1 MTTADVTTV
10 PELVGGRFQIRELL
24 ATGGEAEV
32 HLARDLELDLDVV
45 VKTRRVVDDDDL
57 ARLRREAG
65 MLMRIVAHGGL
76 PTVRSDLVEA
86 GRYYMISDHVV
97 GNDLRAIVDAQDA
110 AGLPLPTVLG
120 LIDQLAETLDHL
132 HRHQPA
138 VVHGDVKPENV
149 IVTADGRAVLVDF
162 GAAMRV
168 GDDRERLGTPG
179 FSAPEVLAGEALSP
193 AADVYSLAALTVYLL
208 TGIVPKLG
216 TAWPEALGDLVR
228 LERVLRRGLTWDP
241 LGRPWQASEF
251 ARRLRDAAEMDIPVG
266 TITLAVVQASNP
278 ATLAGALGE
287 LERAGGRHVA
297 AASLPPSCSAVAFP
311 RARDAAAAALD
322 LTAEDGWRV
331 ALHAGDLGGWH
342 GATVQQLADE
352 TTALIRWT
360 PANSVVC
367 SPPVR
372 MLLGSADDL
381 QFDAVGDRCVRV
393 RRSASSSNLD
403 DAMVQDL
410 DDQAAGWLSTRRA
423 RVLAGRVRE
432 LRAGV
437 ATIARGRVSGV
448 APLFVV
454 VGEAGIGKTR
464 LLAELAGRRADS
476 GDLVLVGRCTESG
489 GAFEPFLDALG
500 SELFPFEAGHLERD
514 EEGWVDRRRFFGRIT
529 AALGSFERP
538 VTLVLD
544 DVQWIDGSSLALLA
558 QLLDDLGGSLAVL
571 AGCRP
576 GTSRGVLDEFTQRPG
591 ATMATLGPLE
601 RDDIVELADA
611 SGLQASAETIDGV
624 HALSAGNPFFAV
636 QLLGHLGDVG
646 AGWLD
651 GTSLPVGVREWILER
666 VDHLGDHARDTLA
679 SAAVIG
685 RSFEVVLLADVLG
698 VSPLEALTSLDA
710 ASTAGLLVD
719 GDHPG
724 EFRFVHAIVRSTL
737 EASLSPTRQALLHAA
752 IARRIEEDGDDHE
765 RLEAAM
771 HHWFAADRLGDPLHA
786 GEVAAEVGTLTTDRL
801 AHEQAITI
809 LDRALEVLAGAPA
822 SSERDRI
829 EARLR
834 LAHGRADFVASRSAE
849 GTVELYRAAELA
861 DAAGDPVI
869 LAEAALVA
877 SLSRR
882 HGLDDPELLGLLER
896 ASAVCPPE
904 PAVLPA
910 MLHIRQSRLLPI
922 TVRHEDRSAMARL
935 GLVDVDLMEPVDRAT
950 VETEVA
956 RACWSPDDAQAR
968 EELTTRHIEEAA
980 RELAVG
986 GHSRWTGVL
995 IEALNHR
1002 WAARMQLGSLTG
1014 ALEDADR
1021 AAVVA
1026 DEAGTTFLLSRV
1038 MMGQAMIHATLGHDD
1053 TAERLAHDAVA
1064 MSNRHNL
1071 VLGQMAVAY
1080 SVGRNRGQQ
1089 AALSR
1094 LESQLADLVDSNP
1107 MLLGAFALVHAEA
1120 GQMDDARRLLSV
1132 LQDWA
1137 PWPRNWLW
1145 LATTTAALETSVLV
1159 GDAGS
1164 TRRYQAVLTRYSGQ
1178 WAMAASELV
1187 CLGPIDRVLGMA
1199 RASVGQV
1206 EQAAA
1211 LLTAA
1216 QAAARAHGATP
1227 WVDRCQRA
1235 LDGLGDSSS

>member
-1 MTTADVTTV
+1 M
-10 PELVGGRFQIRELL
+10 
-24 ATGGEAEV
+24 
-32 HLARDLELDLDVV
+32 
-45 VKTRRVVDDDDL
+45 
-57 ARLRREAG
+57 
-65 MLMRIVAHGGL
+65 
-76 PTVRSDLVEA
+76 
-86 GRYYMISDHVV
+86 
-97 GNDLRAIVDAQDA
+97 
-110 AGLPLPTVLG
+110 
-120 LIDQLAETLDHL
+120 
-132 HRHQPA
+132 
-138 VVHGDVKPENV
+138 
-149 IVTADGRAVLVDF
+149 
-162 GAAMRV
+162 
-168 GDDRERLGTPG
+168 
-179 FSAPEVLAGEALSP
+179 
-193 AADVYSLAALTVYLL
+193 
-208 TGIVPKLG
+208 
-216 TAWPEALGDLVR
+216 
-228 LERVLRRGLTWDP
+228 
-241 LGRPWQASEF
+241 
-251 ARRLRDAAEMDIPVG
+251 
-266 TITLAVVQASNP
+266 
-278 ATLAGALGE
+278 
-287 LERAGGRHVA
+287 
-297 AASLPPSCSAVAFP
+297 
-311 RARDAAAAALD
+311 
-322 LTAEDGWRV
+322 

-393 RRSASSSNLD
+393 RRSSPSSNLE
-403 DAMVQDL
+403 DALARDL

-423 RVLAGRVRE
+423 RVLTGRERE

-454 VGEAGIGKTR
+454 VGEPGIGKTR
-464 LLAELAGRRADS
+464 LLAELAGRGADS

-500 SELFPFEAGHLERD
+500 SDLFPFEAGHLERD

-529 AALGSFERP
+529 SALRSFERP

-544 DVQWIDGSSLALLA
+544 DVQWIDGSSLALLE

-576 GTSRGVLDEFTQRPG
+576 GASRGVLDSFTQRPG
-591 ATMATLGPLE
+591 ATMATLGPLG
-601 RDDIVELADA
+601 RDDIVELAEA
-611 SGLQASAETIDGV
+611 GGLRASAETIDGV

-651 GTSLPVGVREWILER
+651 ASSLPVGVREWILER
-666 VDHLGDHARDTLA
+666 VDHLGVHARDTLA

-685 RSFEVVLLADVLG
+685 RSFEVVLLSDVLG

-710 ASTAGLLVD
+710 ASAAGLLVD

-737 EASLSPTRQALLHAA
+737 EVSLSPTRQALLHGA
-752 IARRIEEDGDDHE
+752 IARRIEEDGVGHE

-786 GEVAAEVGTLTTDRL
+786 GEVAAEVGTQTTDRL

-809 LDRALEVLAGAPA
+809 LDRALEVLSGAPA

-834 LAHGRADFVASRSAE
+834 LAHGRADFVASRSSE
-849 GTVELYRAAELA
+849 GTVQLYRAAALA
-861 DAAGDPVI
+861 DAAGDPVT

-935 GLVDVDLMEPVDRAT
+935 GLVGVDLMEPVDRAT

-956 RACWSPDDAQAR
+956 RACWSPDDAQERAA
-968 EELTTRHIEEAA
+968 LTTRHIDEAS

-1002 WAARMQLGSLTG
+1002 WAARMQLGDITG

-1021 AAVVA
+1021 AAAVA

-1038 MMGQAMIHATLGHDD
+1038 MMGQAMIHATLGNDD
-1053 TAERLAHDAVA
+1053 AAERLAHDAVA

-1071 VLGQMAVAY
+1071 VLGQMAITY

-1089 AALSR
+1089 AALSM
-1094 LESQLADLVDSNP
+1094 LERQLADLVDSNP
-1107 MLLGAFALVHAEA
+1107 MFLGSVRAGTRRGRSDGRCATAAVGPGGLGPVAEELGVAGHHDRSAGDVGARGRRCVHSSLPRRAEPVFGAVGDGSERTRLSRSGRPGSRDGSSVGRTGRAGHGAAHRRGPLPVPMGPPRGSIGANVHSMASGTVRADPVGRSVPTCTRWPRGQFELTSGFGIGRSSVIDRGVQMLDAGLVEDDDVAWVEGIDVCEHHCIDFEEVAAQGCRVVVVRA
-1120 GQMDDARRLLSV
+1120 GRGTRQDARWIEHVRAAGTSRLDVASYWHLYPSH
-1132 LQDWA
+1132 
-1137 PWPRNWLW
+1137 
-1145 LATTTAALETSVLV
+1145 TS
-1159 GDAGS
+1159 AHH
-1164 TRRYQAVLTRYSGQ
+1164 QAEL
-1178 WAMAASELV
+1178 WAMAVRSAAAWRFDYGHWADITTSDGFDPFDLGRYVASFLRRADELLDRRVGVFTSDQFWERQVRFDDPGRNRWRDAAGSDEVPLASFGVRMSAADRGGPGRHRVRVVATGRQDDRWPGGDVPVLVVRRPTEAVEEWRARWIRTPEVAHLQSTLNAMGAELV
-1187 CLGPIDRVLGMA
+1187 VDGVFGPATDLAVRTFGLLCRRDRIDW
-1199 RASVGQV
+1199 
-1206 EQAAA
+1206 
-1211 LLTAA
+1211 
-1216 QAAARAHGATP
+1216 P
-1227 WVDRCQRA
+1227 
-1235 LDGLGDSSS
+1235 LGDVNSAAMTHC